1 MDCTAMIIDGDKS
14 VRRLLCHALRS
25 QDMKVY
31 EADSGLL
38 ALREIDKVRPD
49 ICLLETQLP
58 DMEGLELIE
67 KLRASDV
74 PMIVVSERCEILDR
88 VGALDAGA
96 DDFLAKPVST
106 EELLARIRAV
116 LRRGAARPPRE
127 ETEPVFENGNLRLDF
142 SSGCVYVDGSE
153 IHLTPI
159 EYRLLCLLARNVG
172 KVLPHGYILENV
184 WQNPRDADQQSLRVY
199 MASLRK
205 KLESGPDS
213 PKLLQTQTGVGYRL
227 LRYAPE
233 ETRGFPYV
241 NFIKF

>member
-1 MDCTAMIIDGDKS
+1 MN
-14 VRRLLCHALRS
+14 
-25 QDMKVY
+25 VY
-31 EADSGLL
+31 EVDSGMK
-38 ALREIDKVRPD
+38 ALREFDRVRPD

-58 DMEGLELIE
+58 DAEGLELIE

-74 PMIVVSERCEILDR
+74 RVIVVSARCEITDR

-106 EELLARIRAV
+106 EELLARVRAV
-116 LRRGAARPPRE
+116 LRRGAARYVQE
-127 ETEPVFENGNLRLDF
+127 EAEPVFENGNLRLDF

-153 IHLTPI
+153 IHMTPI

-172 KVLPHGYILENV
+172 KVLPHSYILENV
-184 WQNPRDADQQSLRVY
+184 WQNPQDADQQSLRVY

-205 KLESGPDS
+205 KLENNPDS

-227 LRYAPE
+227 LRYSPE
-233 ETRGFPYV
+233 EVRRNPYI
-241 NFIKF
+241 NFIKI